1 MYTTYMVETDAYVV
15 EKYRKFVRHMMS
27 LTAGGP
33 PVSELIDA
41 KPIPSITMLW
51 HTSYA
56 ASNSK
61 VIPRNQN
68 RSCDIIEVTYSR

>member
-1 MYTTYMVETDAYVV
+1 MVETDAYVV

-41 KPIPSITMLW
+41 IETDTVNNNALAYLLCGFQFE
-51 HTSYA
+51 SYTEEP
-56 ASNSK
+56 K
-61 VIPRNQN
+61 QIV
-68 RSCDIIEVTYSR
+68 